1 MLVVFP
7 PKFVADTKIIYGYH
21 FVAPLKISISSDQ
34 LSNWKNRSKHFCG
47 SPWYPIFK
55 KQILRCIWHS
65 PNSGFNVCSSVGLSS
80 LTRLRVG
87 LWNIGFVIFFGIH
100 STLYAIRGKTPK
112 PLSTSFSF
120 TKILRME
127 GRPSCRTRSWL
138 WSSHFEWKLFNSDTR
153 LLNSEIDYI
162 LLTKPFDNPLVLQ
175 YSVTGELPPRRIP
188 PNKIHPGITVGGN
201 LLGCNFPCIIV
212 LILRL

>member
-120 TKILRME
+120 TKILQDLD
-127 GRPSCRTRSWL
+127 SNLRTLNESFLTQTLDCLTQKLNIYCWQSRSIIL
-138 WSSHFEWKLFNSDTR
+138 WFYSTR
-153 LLNSEIDYI
+153 WPENCLPEEYPP
-162 LLTKPFDNPLVLQ
+162 TKSTLVL
-175 YSVTGELPPRRIP
+175 R
-188 PNKIHPGITVGGN
+188 
-201 LLGCNFPCIIV
+201 
-212 LILRL
+212 